1 MWANTGDDKIRESK
15 IVKLLRIIVKDELK
29 FEKQINNVSMKV
41 PGKLTMLMSLR
52 NYLDLHKLRITIE
65 KFS

>member
-29 FEKQINNVSMKV
+29 FEKQINVSMKV
-41 PGKLTMLMSLR
+41 PRKLTMLMSLR
-52 NYLDLHKLRITIE
+52 KYLDLHKLRITIE
-65 KFS
+65 NFS

>member
-41 PGKLTMLMSLR
+41 PGKLTTLMSLR
-52 NYLDLHKLRITIE
+52 KYLDLHKLRITIE